1 MQAPVTGRAL
11 HDGFVNDIRALTF
24 GLINMRDES
33 LYLGPF
39 EMLRFGR
46 ARLTTSAVDW
56 PIEGGLL
63 ARRPGGRFTIAAAGG
78 RLVASV
84 DGYRPRIPLPLYLVT
99 QLPVHHAI
107 TRLHLLRTRGREP
120 GPGVPAPPGNRRQAA
135 AIDIAFCAAVA
146 ALSGRR
152 HRTRLLLGV
161 AIAYHV
167 TCWTVSGRTLG
178 GSIMRQRVVAVDGS
192 TVSFGQAAVRLLALP
207 FAWARNRP
215 LHDELAGT
223 EVVVD

>member
-1 MQAPVTGRAL
+1 MQVPVTGRAL
-11 HDGFVNDIRALTF
+11 HDGFVEGIRALTF

-39 EMLRFGR
+39 EMLRFGP
-46 ARLTTSAVDW
+46 AHLTSSAVGW
-56 PIEGGLL
+56 TIEGGLL
-63 ARRPGGRFTIAAAGG
+63 ARGPGGRFKIAAAGG

-84 DGYRPRIPLPLYLVT
+84 DGYRPRIPFPLYVVT
-99 QLPVHHAI
+99 QLPLHHAL
-107 TRLHLLRTRGREP
+107 TRLQLLRVRGREP
-120 GPGVPAPPGNRRQAA
+120 APGVPAPPGNRRQAA
-135 AIDIAFCAAVA
+135 AIDIALCAAVA

-152 HRTRLLLGV
+152 RRARVLLGV

-167 TCWTVSGRTLG
+167 ACWTVSGRTLG

-192 TVSFGQAAVRLLALP
+192 KVSFAQATMRLLALP
-207 FAWARNRP
+207 LAWTRNRP
-215 LHDELAGT
+215 VHDELAGT